1 MWKRVTSWSSSTEP
15 DELRARRLDAPD
27 RDAVL
32 ALLREH
38 ARENLL
44 LLDHAAQLGRRNAR
58 QARVELYG
66 VFLEGRLCGVAS
78 SRPSVLLDAGL
89 SSEAL
94 DALLPW
100 LARAPTGLVKSAEAL
115 VDPLWAHLEG
125 RGRRALLDRREVA
138 CAVVPSAVRL
148 RDPAPGLTVR
158 QAAAEDLPALVHAA
172 RASLREEGRPDPYEM
187 DPDGFRRWVR
197 GRVRRAVLVVCDG
210 RIGFVGYA
218 DVRRDEGWLLQG
230 VYTWP
235 EMRRRGLGAVGVS
248 ALCRQAFAAGAD
260 HVQLA
265 VVAGNEPAE
274 RLYEGL
280 GFEPFARLRTLLYS

>member
-1 MWKRVTSWSSSTEP
+1 VWKRVTSWSSSTEP
-15 DELRARRLDAPD
+15 DGLRARRLEARD

-32 ALLREH
+32 ARLREH

-44 LLDHAAQLGRRNAR
+44 LLDLAGQLGRRQPGEAR
-58 QARVELYG
+58 TDLYAA
-66 VFLEGRLCGVAS
+66 FLAGRLRGVVS

-89 SSEAL
+89 APEEL
-94 DALLPW
+94 EVLLPR
-100 LARAPTGLVKSAEAL
+100 LARASTGLIKSAEAL
-115 VDPLWAHLEG
+115 VDQLWAHLEAH
-125 RGRRALLDRREVA
+125 GRRALLDRREVA
-138 CAVVPSAVRL
+138 CAVGSSAARV
-148 RDPAPGLTVR
+148 RDPGPGLTVR
-158 QAAAEDLPALVHAA
+158 EASTEDLPALVHAA
-172 RASLREEGRPDPYEM
+172 RASLREEGRPDPYET

-197 GRVRRAVLVVCDG
+197 GRIRRAVLVECDG

-248 ALCRQAFAAGAD
+248 ALCRQALAAGAD

-265 VVAGNEPAE
+265 VVEGNGPAE

>member
-1 MWKRVTSWSSSTEP
+1 VWKRVTSWSSSTEP
-15 DELRARRLDAPD
+15 DELRARRLDARD

-32 ALLREH
+32 ARLREH

-44 LLDHAAQLGRRNAR
+44 LLDLAEQLGRRHSGDAR
-58 QARVELYG
+58 TELYG
-66 VFLEGRLCGVAS
+66 ALLAERMCGVVS

-89 SSEAL
+89 SPEAL
-94 DALLPW
+94 DVLLPS
-100 LARAPTGLVKSAEAL
+100 LARDSTGLIKSAEAL
-115 VDPLWAHLEG
+115 VDRLWAYLEA

-138 CAVVPSAVRL
+138 CAVGPSAAPV
-148 RDPAPGLTVR
+148 RDPGAALTVR
-158 QAAAEDLPALVHAA
+158 EACAEDLPALVHAA

-197 GRVRRAVLVVCDG
+197 GRVGRAVLVVCEG

-235 EMRRRGLGAVGVS
+235 EMRRRGLGALGVS

-265 VVAGNEPAE
+265 VVEGNEPAE

>member
-1 MWKRVTSWSSSTEP
+1 MTSWSSSTEP
-15 DELRARRLDAPD
+15 DALRARRLEARD

-32 ALLREH
+32 ARLREH

-44 LLDHAAQLGRRNAR
+44 LLDLAEQLGRRAQPGEVR
-58 QARVELYG
+58 AELHG
-66 VFLEGRLCGVAS
+66 AFLKGRLCGVVS
-78 SRPSVLLDAGL
+78 TRPSVLLDAGL
-89 SSEAL
+89 SLEEL
-94 DALLPW
+94 DVLLPS
-100 LARAPTGLVKSAEAL
+100 LSRSSNGLVKSAEVL
-115 VDPLWAHLEG
+115 VDRLWAYLEAH
-125 RGRRALLDRREVA
+125 GRRALLDRLEVA
-138 CAVVPSAVRL
+138 CAVGRVAICLRQPGADQAVREAS
-148 RDPAPGLTVR
+148 P
-158 QAAAEDLPALVHAA
+158 EDLPALVHAA
-172 RASLREEGRPDPYEM
+172 RASLSEEGRPDPYEI

-197 GRVRRAVLVVCDG
+197 GRVGRALLVLCEG

-248 ALCRQAFAAGAD
+248 ALCRRAFAEGAD

-265 VVAGNEPAE
+265 VVEGNEAAE

-280 GFEPFARLRTLLYS
+280 GFEPFARLRTLLYT